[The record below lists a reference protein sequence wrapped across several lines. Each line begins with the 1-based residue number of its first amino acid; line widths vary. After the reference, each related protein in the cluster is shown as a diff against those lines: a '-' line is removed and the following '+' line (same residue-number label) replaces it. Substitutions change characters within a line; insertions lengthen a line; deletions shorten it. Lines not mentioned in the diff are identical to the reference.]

1 LSFFPSLCSA
11 LPCLLALLVNPKKS
25 IRKEACWTISNITAG
40 NPDQIEFVIN
50 ANIIPPLV
58 SILKNEEFDIQKE
71 AAWAISNATSG
82 GNDAQIRYLA
92 DQGVIPRLCELF
104 TCPDA
109 KIIMVAMEGI
119 ENILR
124 VGKADAAN
132 DPNNV
137 NPFADVV
144 EQCKGLDYLE
154 ALQHHENADIY
165 QKASAILQ
173 TYFISEDDEEGGEE
187 AAPAQTEDGSFFTF
201 NNQQQGQ
208 GGAGQGGFTF
218 GS

>member
-1 LSFFPSLCSA
+1 MSPLS
-11 LPCLLALLVNPKKS
+11 
-25 IRKEACWTISNITAG
+25 
-40 NPDQIEFVIN
+40 
-50 ANIIPPLV
+50 
-58 SILKNEEFDIQKE
+58 QKE

-104 TCPDA
+104 TCPDS
-109 KIIMVAMEGI
+109 KIIMVAMEGV

-124 VGKADAAN
+124 VGKADAQS

-137 NPFADVV
+137 NAFADQV

-165 QKASAILQ
+165 QKAAQILQ
-173 TYFISEDDEEGGEE
+173 TYFISEDDEEGEE
-187 AAPAQTEDGSFFTF
+187 AAPQQTDEGFFAF
-201 NNQQQGQ
+201 NQQQGQAQ